1 MARAASPDS
10 IVARLLHP
18 TSSSRLTRYVY
29 RPCSLSMNGCNAAPE
44 RALGMCETRTLPAVS
59 APETALSELQTAVFS
74 LKAEPPPRSPSG
86 IIRLEVPV
94 RQRANAVD
102 WLQAQS
108 HLPRCYFS
116 GRERRMDL
124 GFSPVNGGGIW
135 ANSGRDLVGVAG
147 VGSAVFFQ
155 RVDPFSLQDWRC
167 IRRFLSKD
175 CPLIRAYGAIRF
187 DARTNFSSEW
197 KDFGSFYFTVPQVE
211 LDELEESSILA
222 TTIAWDDTLLWTWEN
237 AVDGLQATMHQIS
250 PYFHKSTKE
259 VPQTT
264 IISWNHVPTKASWNT
279 SVNKALQIINS
290 RSSELV
296 KVVLAR
302 CSTYVTDTCID
313 PVTLLACLQVEGRN
327 AYQFYIQPPD
337 APAFIGNT
345 PEQLFHRKYLNIS
358 SEALAGTRAR
368 SLNKDEDLQIGRELL
383 FSPKD
388 HIEFTIVRE
397 SITSKLENIC
407 EEVLVEPSKALR
419 KLPRVQ
425 HLCAQL
431 SGRLRSEDD
440 EFAILAS
447 LHPTPAVCGLPT
459 EEARLFIENNDLF
472 DRGMYAGPVGWFG
485 GRESEFAVGIRSALV
500 GKGFSTLIY
509 AGVGIVEGSNPFSE
523 WEELD
528 LKASQF
534 TKLLQ
539 QWEYQACCQEMNIGQ
554 KRVPPKYEFFQP
566 NTDWN
571 VELCKYTLKVY
582 LPGFKKEEFKVQI
595 DHKGKITV
603 KGKRELGEN
612 KFMLLEQNF
621 NVPKDSDHDKING
634 MFEDGCLTLH
644 IPRKVSQDQKT
655 TPSSHQTLIPSDDH
669 EKKASDQKG
678 HEDGVDDQKKK
689 VMKEKVK
696 SSENDESSKCCW
708 LENGSVMDCLLER
721 MNNNRK
727 VIAVAFVAFSV
738 GFYVSQKLK
747 SAGN

>member
-1 MARAASPDS
+1 MARSAVAPDS
-10 IVARLLHP
+10 ISARLLHP
-18 TSSSRLTRYVY
+18 TSSSALKRYWY
-29 RPCSLSMNGCNAAPE
+29 RTCSLSMNGCKAAPE
-44 RALGMCETRTLPAVS
+44 RALGLCETRTLPAVS
-59 APETALSELQTAVFS
+59 APETALSELQAAVFS
-74 LKAEPPPRSPSG
+74 LKAEPPPCSPSG
-86 IIRLEVPV
+86 IIRLEIQVPI
-94 RQRANAVD
+94 RKKANAID
-102 WLQAQS
+102 WLHAQS
-108 HLPRCYFS
+108 HLPRCFFS
-116 GRERRMDL
+116 GRGQRMDPS
-124 GFSPVNGGGIW
+124 FSLVNGGGVW
-135 ANSGRDLVGVAG
+135 SNSGRDLVGVAG

-155 RVDPFSLQDWRC
+155 GIDPFAFQDWKC

-187 DARTNFSSEW
+187 DARANISSEW

-211 LDELEESSILA
+211 FDELEESSILA
-222 TTIAWDDTLLWTWEN
+222 TTIAWDDSLLWTWKN
-237 AVDGLQATMHQIS
+237 AVDGLQVTMHQIS
-250 PYFHKSTKE
+250 PYFHKSTTE

-279 SVNKALQIINS
+279 SVKKALQIIRS
-290 RSSELV
+290 RDSELV

-313 PVTLLACLQVEGRN
+313 PVTLLSCLQVEGEN

-397 SITSKLENIC
+397 SIRRKLESIC
-407 EEVLVEPSKALR
+407 DEVLVEPSKALR

-431 SGRLRSEDD
+431 SGRLMSEDD

-447 LHPTPAVCGLPT
+447 LHPSPAVCGLPM
-459 EEARLFIENNDLF
+459 EEARQFIKNNEMF

-509 AGVGIVEGSNPFSE
+509 AGAGIVEGTNPCSE
-523 WEELD
+523 WDELD

-539 QWEYQACCQEMNIGQ
+539 QWEHQTRYREINIG
-554 KRVPPKYEFFQP
+554 
-566 NTDWN
+566 
-571 VELCKYTLKVY
+571 
-582 LPGFKKEEFKVQI
+582 
-595 DHKGKITV
+595 
-603 KGKRELGEN
+603 
-612 KFMLLEQNF
+612 
-621 NVPKDSDHDKING
+621 
-634 MFEDGCLTLH
+634 
-644 IPRKVSQDQKT
+644 
-655 TPSSHQTLIPSDDH
+655 
-669 EKKASDQKG
+669 
-678 HEDGVDDQKKK
+678 
-689 VMKEKVK
+689 
-696 SSENDESSKCCW
+696 
-708 LENGSVMDCLLER
+708 
-721 MNNNRK
+721 
-727 VIAVAFVAFSV
+727 
-738 GFYVSQKLK
+738 
-747 SAGN
+747 SAQRGGY